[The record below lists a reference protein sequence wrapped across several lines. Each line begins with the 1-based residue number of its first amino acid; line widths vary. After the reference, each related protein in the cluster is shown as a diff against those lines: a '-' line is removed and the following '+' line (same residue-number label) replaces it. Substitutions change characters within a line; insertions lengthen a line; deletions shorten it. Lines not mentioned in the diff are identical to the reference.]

1 MSSRKRRHED
11 SENEEYED
19 GKITS
24 GDEEEEG
31 EIDVKSRKKKSKKSK
46 KHKKDKRGHHH
57 KSKKRS
63 RKRSEDEDGAES
75 GSATDKE
82 GGSTPEIEAGEV
94 LEISDDENVIDLRS
108 NADDGRSR
116 SSSAVR
122 GKRGSRRSSRSRSR
136 SRSRDQQ
143 DSPQSYKREKS
154 YTPPPI
160 SKKNRE
166 TNNKSLKS
174 RKSPSPAGPE
184 ISSKGII
191 ISKTFKN
198 NCLEDNNH
206 RDNTIMN
213 SCIS

>member
-94 LEISDDENVIDLRS
+94 LEISDDENVINDHRN

-122 GKRGSRRSSRSRSR
+122 GKRSSRRSSRSRSR

-143 DSPQSYKREKS
+143 QDSPQSFKREKS
-154 YTPPPI
+154 YTPPPM
-160 SKKNRE
+160 SKKNRDS
-166 TNNKSLKS
+166 NNKSLKS

-184 ISSKGII
+184 SSSKGMYIQ
-191 ISKTFKN
+191 
-198 NCLEDNNH
+198 
-206 RDNTIMN
+206 
-213 SCIS
+213 

>member
-31 EIDVKSRKKKSKKSK
+31 EIDVKSRKKKSK
-46 KHKKDKRGHHH
+46 

-94 LEISDDENVIDLRS
+94 LEISDDENVINDHRN

-122 GKRGSRRSSRSRSR
+122 GKRSSRRSSRSRSR

-143 DSPQSYKREKS
+143 QDSPQSFKREKS
-154 YTPPPI
+154 YTPPPM
-160 SKKNRE
+160 SKKNRDS
-166 TNNKSLKS
+166 NNKSLKS

-184 ISSKGII
+184 SSSKGMYIQ
-191 ISKTFKN
+191 
-198 NCLEDNNH
+198 
-206 RDNTIMN
+206 
-213 SCIS
+213 